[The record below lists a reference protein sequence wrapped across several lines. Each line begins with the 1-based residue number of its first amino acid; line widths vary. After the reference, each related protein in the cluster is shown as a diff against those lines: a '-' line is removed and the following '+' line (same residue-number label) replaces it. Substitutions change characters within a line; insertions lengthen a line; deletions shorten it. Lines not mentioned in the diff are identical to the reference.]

1 MTVFLDLAGAWA
13 VRVSMV
19 AIMLTMTVAMND
31 ALYQSA
37 QQATVKANVAVAA
50 ETMTQDINMAGLNV
64 TGNAFNTIQSN
75 NLLFYGDLNGLG
87 IPETIRY
94 YTTYNSTTKLY
105 SLWRYVNRENNG
117 IPLLMGDN
125 FTSVTFLYYDYNGV
139 ATSTA
144 SNVYSVRVK
153 LVAQIP
159 GVTQGFTSALNDFR
173 VYPANL

>member
-1 MTVFLDLAGAWA
+1 MI
-13 VRVSMV
+13 

-37 QQATVKANVAVAA
+37 QQAATKANVAVAA
-50 ETMTQDINMAGLNV
+50 ETMTQDINMAGFHV
-64 TGNAFNTIQSN
+64 IGYAFESIDPTY
-75 NLLFYGDLNGLG
+75 LKFDGDLNGLG
-87 IPETIRY
+87 LPETVRY

-105 SLWRYVNRENNG
+105 SLYRRVNTENYG
-117 IPLLMGDN
+117 IPLLMGNN
-125 FTSVTFLYYDYNGV
+125 FKSVTFLYYDYNGV
-139 ATSTA
+139 LTTTA

-159 GVTQGFTSALNDFR
+159 GVTSGFTTALNDFR

>member
-37 QQATVKANVAVAA
+37 QQAAVKANVAVAA

-64 TGNAFNTIQSN
+64 IGNAFDTVDST
-75 NLLFYGDLNGLG
+75 NLKFYGDLNGLG
-87 IPETIRY
+87 SPETVRY

-105 SLWRYVNRENNG
+105 SLYRYVNRENNG
-117 IPLLMGDN
+117 VPLLMGNN

-139 ATSTA
+139 STSTA
-144 SNVYSVRVK
+144 ANVYSVRVK

-159 GVTQGFTSALNDFR
+159 GVTQGFTTALNDFR